1 MCEQIYNTYAC
12 VCLCGCM
19 RTRVRERERERE
31 SSPIE
36 TDRVHLAYLER
47 KGKKK
52 FILIPFLRA
61 GNPNKSI
68 VTATKTI

>member
-1 MCEQIYNTYAC
+1 MSKFTIHMPVSVC
-12 VCLCGCM
+12 VAVCAHE
-19 RTRVRERERERE
+19 RERERERERE

-52 FILIPFLRA
+52 
-61 GNPNKSI
+61 S
-68 VTATKTI
+68 